1 VARDAAGN
9 LLNDPAA
16 IDADSGRE
24 WLEADG
30 LGGFASGT
38 VAGLRTRRYHA
49 LLLTAT
55 TPPTGR
61 MVLVNGLDA
70 WAETHGARFEL
81 SSQWYAPGVLGGRGA
96 ENIES
101 FKSSPWPEWIY
112 KFGDGTRIQQEIF
125 VVAGAPLTCVAWKLL
140 FAASPVRLTV
150 RPFLSG
156 RDYHGLHRSN
166 PSFRFDAAI
175 GAGRVAW
182 QPYRDVPGVTAF
194 HNGVYSHGPQWYLNF
209 LYRSEQARGLDCEED
224 LASPG
229 SISWQL
235 DAAEAELILA
245 ATPYAAESLVQ
256 SEATA
261 CVARMRQRERARRA
275 QFSSR
280 LHASAD
286 AYIVRKFMAAGPAG
300 KTIIAGYPWF
310 TDWGRDTFIALRGLC
325 IATGRMAEARDILI
339 AWSSTVSQGMVPNR
353 FPDRGE
359 QPEFNSVDASL
370 WYVNAVQEYLNALG
384 RGKDTPAALDDER
397 ILQDAVTRILEGYS
411 KGTRFGIHLDSDG
424 LVAAGESGVQLTWMD
439 AKVGDWVVTPRMGK
453 PVEIQ
458 ALWLNAL
465 AFATRSDPRWRSS
478 LDLGLRSFRERFWNP
493 RRGCLFDVVD
503 VNHQAGVN
511 DSSLRP
517 NQLFAVGG
525 LPLAILDGEQAR
537 QVVASVET
545 HLLTPAGL
553 RSLAP
558 EEPGYA
564 GHYEGGIRQRDG
576 SYHQGTVW
584 PWLMGA
590 FVEAWLRTH
599 GNDATARKQARQRFL
614 DPFMAGMYSA
624 GQGHISE
631 IADGDAP
638 HTPRGC
644 PFQAWSVAEALRLDR
659 VVLSMP
665 QLTRMP

>member
-1 VARDAAGN
+1 MNSVNANSRK
-9 LLNDPAA
+9 
-16 IDADSGRE
+16 E

-55 TPPTGR
+55 PTGR
-61 MVLVNGLDA
+61 MVLVNGFDA
-70 WAETHGARFEL
+70 WVETKGARFEL
-81 SSQWYAPGVLGGRGA
+81 SSQWYAPGVLGGHGA

-101 FKSSPWPEWIY
+101 FEPSPWPKWIY
-112 KFGDGTRIQQEIF
+112 KFTDGTRIRQEIF
-125 VVAGAPLTCVAWKLL
+125 VADKTPVTCVTWRLL
-140 FAASPVRLTV
+140 SAAGPAKLTV

-156 RDYHGLHRSN
+156 RDYHALHRSN
-166 PSFRFDAAI
+166 TAFRFDAAI

-182 QPYRDVPGVTAF
+182 QPYHDVPGVTAL
-194 HNGVYSHGPQWYLNF
+194 HNGTYHHDPHWYLNF
-209 LYRSEQARGLDCEED
+209 LYQSEQARGLDCEED
-224 LASPG
+224 LATPG
-229 SISWQL
+229 SVSWQL
-235 DAAEAELILA
+235 DAADADLIIATTQYATDSLA
-245 ATPYAAESLVQ
+245 QSGAA
-256 SEATA
+256 A
-261 CVARMRQRERARRA
+261 CVAQMREREQVRRA
-275 QFSSR
+275 QFASR

-286 AYIVRKFMAAGPAG
+286 AYIVQKSSATGPPRK
-300 KTIIAGYPWF
+300 TVIAGYPWF

-325 IATGRMAEARDILI
+325 IATGRLAEARDILI

-353 FPDRGE
+353 FPDHGE

-370 WYVNAVQEYLNALG
+370 WYVNAVQEYLSALG
-384 RGKDTPAALDDER
+384 REKFANAALEDQH
-397 ILQDAVTRILEGYS
+397 ILQEAVTKILEGYS
-411 KGTRFGIHLDSDG
+411 KGTRYGIHVDSDG

-465 AFATRSDPRWRSS
+465 AFAIKSDPRWQN
-478 LDLGLRSFRERFWNP
+478 LLELGLRSFRERFWNP
-493 RRGCLFDVVD
+493 HRGCLFDVVD

-511 DSSLRP
+511 DPALRP
-517 NQLFAVGG
+517 NQVFAVGG
-525 LPLAILDGEQAR
+525 LPLAILEGERAR
-537 QVVASVET
+537 QVVASVEAR
-545 HLLTPAGL
+545 LLTPAGL

-558 EEPGYA
+558 DEPGYVA
-564 GHYEGGIRQRDG
+564 HYEGGVRQRDG

-599 GNDATARKQARQRFL
+599 GNDATAREQARRRFL
-614 DPFMAGMYSA
+614 DPLLAGMYSA

-659 VVLSMP
+659 VVLFAP
-665 QLTRMP
+665 QLTSAA